1 MPELPEVETVVR
13 GLIHDGLIGQ
23 TITAIDLHWP
33 RSFAT
38 SAPRDLVTQLTGRRI
53 VKLSRRAKY
62 IIMDFDTGLRLL
74 IHLRMTGKLLFRH
87 PDDPIDK
94 HDHVVIHLADKRR
107 LVFNDTRK
115 FGRFMLCS
123 ETNNPLSKL
132 GPEPLDPECFTFATF
147 KQQLGTSRRS
157 IKERLL
163 DQTVVAGLGNIY
175 VDETLFRSGIHPQR
189 KVNSLTDQEMRAL
202 HTAIPAILATA
213 VQNCGTTLGKGRGNF
228 VYSSAHQRGRNA
240 DNLNVFR
247 RDGEPCF
254 MCGSTIKRMV
264 VGQRGTHFCPQ
275 CQPLT
280 KRKKPH
286 DTNPS
291 RH

>member
-23 TITAIDLHWP
+23 TITSIDLHWP

-38 SAPRDLVTQLTGRRI
+38 TKPQAMIKQLTGQTI
-53 VKLSRRAKY
+53 VSLSRRAKY
-62 IIMDFDTGLRLL
+62 IIIDFNTGTRLL

-87 PDDPIDK
+87 ADEHIDK
-94 HDHVVIHLADKRR
+94 HDHVVIHLSDSRM

-115 FGRFMLCS
+115 FGRFILAGA
-123 ETNNPLSKL
+123 THNPLDKL
-132 GPEPLDPECFTFATF
+132 GPEPLDPDCFTLAAF
-147 KQQLGTSRRS
+147 KKQLGTSQRS

-163 DQTVVAGLGNIY
+163 DQAVVAGLGNIY

-189 KVNSLTDQEMRAL
+189 KVNTLTEQELQAL
-202 HTAIPAILATA
+202 HRAIPEILAAA
-213 VQNCGTTLGKGRGNF
+213 VKNCGTTLGKGRGNF
-228 VYSSAHQRGRNA
+228 VYSYAHQRGRHA
-240 DNLNVFR
+240 DQLNVFR
-247 RDGEPCF
+247 RDGEPCLT
-254 MCGSTIKRMV
+254 CGSTIQRIV
-264 VGQRGTHFCPQ
+264 VGQRGTHFCPH
-275 CQPLT
+275 CQPLS

-286 DTNPS
+286 DTHSP

>member
-13 GLIHDGLIGQ
+13 GLMNDGLIGQ

-38 SAPRDLVTQLTGRRI
+38 TNPRSMIKQLTGQTI
-53 VKLSRRAKY
+53 MQLSRRAKY
-62 IIMDFDTGLRLL
+62 IIIDFATGLRLL

-87 PDDPIDK
+87 ADTRIDK
-94 HDHVVIHLADKRR
+94 HDHVVIHLSDTRL

-123 ETNNPLSKL
+123 ETNNPLEKL
-132 GPEPLDPECFTFATF
+132 GPEPLDPICFTFATL
-147 KQQLGTSRRS
+147 KKQLGTSTRS

-175 VDETLFRSGIHPQR
+175 VDETLFRSGIHPKR
-189 KVNSLTDQEMRAL
+189 TVNSLTEQELKML
-202 HTAIPAILATA
+202 HTAIPTILAEA

-228 VYSSAHQRGRNA
+228 VYSYAHQRGRNA

-254 MCGSTIKRMV
+254 ACGSTIQRIV
-264 VGQRGTHFCPQ
+264 VGQRGTHYCPH
-275 CQPLT
+275 CQPLSQ
-280 KRKKPH
+280 RKKPY
-286 DTNPS
+286 DTHS
-291 RH
+291 ARH